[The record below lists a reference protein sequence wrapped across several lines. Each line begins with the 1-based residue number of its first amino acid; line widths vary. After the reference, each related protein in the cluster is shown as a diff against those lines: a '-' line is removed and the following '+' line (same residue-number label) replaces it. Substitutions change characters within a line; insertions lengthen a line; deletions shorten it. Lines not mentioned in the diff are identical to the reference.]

1 MAQDGFKGWT
11 LYPQDRRPMVRSVPE
26 RDAAC
31 AIAQAAAVV
40 GDWWSLL
47 LVRETARGHHR
58 FDALQEE
65 LGISRKVL
73 TERLAHLV
81 EAQVLEKVPYQS
93 GPVRY
98 EYRLTESG
106 RGLLPVLLSMQD
118 WADRWLL
125 GDGSLS
131 GTADEESAEAVRVAG
146 LVGERLPRLE
156 LPGHRDGEPLDPVA
170 EAAATVLFCYPAT
183 GRPGPLPDG
192 WADIPGAIGCT
203 LENRLFRD
211 AYDDFRAAGAEVR
224 GVSTQRPDEQRVF
237 AVEEGVPFTLLSDVD
252 LRLAAALRLP
262 VFRAGQAL
270 RLKRAV
276 LVVDRERVVRQAR
289 FPVTDIPG
297 AVREALAVV
306 RRVAAGR

>member
-1 MAQDGFKGWT
+1 M
-11 LYPQDRRPMVRSVPE
+11 RSVPE

-47 LVRETARGHHR
+47 LIRETARGHHR

-81 EAQVLEKVPYQS
+81 ETGVLAKVPYQDR
-93 GPVRY
+93 PVRH

-118 WADRWLL
+118 WADRWVF

-131 GTADEESAEAVRVAG
+131 GTADEASTEARRVAG
-146 LVGERLPRLE
+146 LAGERLPRLE
-156 LPGHRDGEPLDPVA
+156 LPGHRDGLPVDPVA
-170 EAAATVLFCYPAT
+170 DAAATVLFCYPAT
-183 GRPGPLPDG
+183 GSPGPLPDG
-192 WADIPGAIGCT
+192 WAGIPGTVGCT

-211 AYDDFRAAGAEVR
+211 AYEDFLAAGAEVR

-237 AVEEGVPFTLLSDVD
+237 AVEEGIPFTLLSDVD
-252 LRLAAALRLP
+252 LYLAAALRLP
-262 VFRAGQAL
+262 TFRAGQLL

-276 LVVDRERVVRQAR
+276 LVVDRDRTVRHAR
-289 FPVTDIPG
+289 FPVSDIPA
-297 AVREALAVV
+297 AVGEALAQV
-306 RRVAAGR
+306 RRLAAEG

>member
-1 MAQDGFKGWT
+1 M
-11 LYPQDRRPMVRSVPE
+11 RSVPE

-47 LVRETARGHHR
+47 LIRETARGHHR

-81 EAQVLEKVPYQS
+81 ETGVLAKVPYQDR
-93 GPVRY
+93 PVRH

-118 WADRWLL
+118 WADRWVF

-131 GTADEESAEAVRVAG
+131 GTADEASTEARRVAG
-146 LVGERLPRLE
+146 LAGERLPRLE
-156 LPGHRDGEPLDPVA
+156 LPGHRDGLPVDPVA
-170 EAAATVLFCYPAT
+170 DAAATVLFCYPAT
-183 GRPGPLPDG
+183 GSPGSLPDG
-192 WADIPGAIGCT
+192 WAGIPGTVGCT

-211 AYDDFRAAGAEVR
+211 AYEDFLAAGAEVR

-237 AVEEGVPFTLLSDVD
+237 AVEEGIPFTLLSDVD
-252 LRLAAALRLP
+252 LYLAAALRLP
-262 VFRAGQAL
+262 TFRAGQLL

-276 LVVDRERVVRQAR
+276 LVVDRDRTVRHAR
-289 FPVTDIPG
+289 FPVSDIPA
-297 AVREALAVV
+297 AVGEALAQV
-306 RRVAAGR
+306 RRLAAEG

>member
-1 MAQDGFKGWT
+1 
-11 LYPQDRRPMVRSVPE
+11 MVRSVPE

-58 FDALQEE
+58 FDALQQE

-81 EAQVLEKVPYQS
+81 EAEVLEKVPYQS

-98 EYRLTESG
+98 EYRLTDSG

-118 WADRWLL
+118 WADRWVF

-131 GTADEESAEAVRVAG
+131 GTADEESEQARRVAG

-156 LPGHRDGEPLDPVA
+156 LPGHRDGESLDPVA
-170 EAAATVLFCYPAT
+170 GDAAATVLFCYPAT
-183 GRPGPLPDG
+183 GRPSPLPDG
-192 WADIPGAIGCT
+192 WANIPGTVGCT

-211 AYDDFRAAGAEVR
+211 AYDEFRAAGAEVR

-237 AVEEGVPFTLLSDVD
+237 AVEEGIPFTLLSDVD

-276 LVVDRERVVRQAR
+276 LVVDRDRVVRQAR

-297 AVREALAVV
+297 AVREALEAV
-306 RRVAAGR
+306 RS

>member
-1 MAQDGFKGWT
+1 M
-11 LYPQDRRPMVRSVPE
+11 RSIPE

-47 LVRETARGHHR
+47 LIREAARGHHR

-73 TERLAHLV
+73 AERLAHLV
-81 EAQVLEKVPYQS
+81 ETGVLEKVPYQER
-93 GPVRY
+93 PTRY

-131 GTADEESAEAVRVAG
+131 GTAGETSAEARRVADLTG
-146 LVGERLPRLE
+146 RRLPRLR
-156 LPGHRDGEPLDPVA
+156 LSGHRDGAPVDPVA
-170 EAAATVLFCYPAT
+170 DSAATVLFCYPAT
-183 GRPGPLPDG
+183 GSPGPLPEG
-192 WADIPGAIGCT
+192 WSRIPGTVGCT

-211 AYDDFRAAGAEVR
+211 AYEDFRAAGAEVR

-237 AVEEGVPFTLLSDVD
+237 ASQEGIPFTLLSDVD
-252 LRLAAALRLP
+252 LHLATALRLP
-262 VFRAGQAL
+262 TFRAGQLL
-270 RLKRAV
+270 RLKRTV
-276 LVVDRERVVRQAR
+276 LVVDRDGMVRHAR
-289 FPVTDIPG
+289 FPVTDIPA
-297 AVREALAVV
+297 AVNEALAEV
-306 RRVAAGR
+306 RRLAAED

>member
-1 MAQDGFKGWT
+1 MVLDGGMPAVTGLQELCGAATGVWGIGEEHLMPHARRRASDRITMPLPSAESTNSVLAVHGAGMRARWKASMSTATWT
-11 LYPQDRRPMVRSVPE
+11 TEFSTCRLPITGPQRRMSAAGVVSNEEHAGSRTASREVP
-26 RDAAC
+26 
-31 AIAQAAAVV
+31 AAA
-40 GDWWSLL
+40 
-47 LVRETARGHHR
+47 H
-58 FDALQEE
+58 
-65 LGISRKVL
+65 
-73 TERLAHLV
+73 
-81 EAQVLEKVPYQS
+81 
-93 GPVRY
+93 
-98 EYRLTESG
+98 
-106 RGLLPVLLSMQD
+106 
-118 WADRWLL
+118 
-125 GDGSLS
+125 
-131 GTADEESAEAVRVAG
+131 
-146 LVGERLPRLE
+146 
-156 LPGHRDGEPLDPVA
+156 
-170 EAAATVLFCYPAT
+170 
-183 GRPGPLPDG
+183 PDG

-224 GVSTQRPDEQRVF
+224 GVSTQRLDEQRVF
-237 AVEEGVPFTLLSDVD
+237 AVEEGIPFTLLSDVE

>member
-1 MAQDGFKGWT
+1 
-11 LYPQDRRPMVRSVPE
+11 MVRSVPQ

-58 FDALQEE
+58 FDVLQGE

-81 EAQVLEKVPYQS
+81 EAEVLERVPYQS

-131 GTADEESAEAVRVAG
+131 GTADADSAEALRVAG
-146 LVGERLPRLE
+146 LVGERLPILE

-183 GRPGPLPDG
+183 GRPGSLPDG

-237 AVEEGVPFTLLSDVD
+237 ATEEDIPFTLLSDVD

-270 RLKRAV
+270 RVKRAV
-276 LVVDRERVVRQAR
+276 LVVDRERVVRQAH

-297 AVREALAVV
+297 AVREALVVV
-306 RRVAAGR
+306 RAVAAGN

>member
-1 MAQDGFKGWT
+1 MAQDGFHDST
-11 LYPQDRRPMVRSVPE
+11 LHAEDRSPMVRSVPE

-73 TERLAHLV
+73 AERLAHLV
-81 EAQVLEKVPYQS
+81 EAEVLTKVPYQS

-98 EYRLTESG
+98 EYRLTERG

-125 GDGSLS
+125 GNGTLS
-131 GTADEESAEAVRVAG
+131 GTAEEDSAETRRVAD

-170 EAAATVLFCYPAT
+170 ETAATVLFCYPAT

-237 AVEEGVPFTLLSDVD
+237 AVEEGIPFTLLSDVD

-289 FPVTDIPG
+289 FPVMDIPG

-306 RRVAAGR
+306 REVAAGS

>member
-1 MAQDGFKGWT
+1 
-11 LYPQDRRPMVRSVPE
+11 MVRSVPE

-81 EAQVLEKVPYQS
+81 EAEVLEKVPYQS

-131 GTADEESAEAVRVAG
+131 GTADEESAEALRVAG

-224 GVSTQRPDEQRVF
+224 GVSTQCPDEQRVF
-237 AVEEGVPFTLLSDVD
+237 AVEEGIPFTLLSDVD

-262 VFRAGQAL
+262 VFRAGQVL

-306 RRVAAGR
+306 RRVAAGS

>member
-1 MAQDGFKGWT
+1 
-11 LYPQDRRPMVRSVPE
+11 MVRSVPE

-81 EAQVLEKVPYQS
+81 EAEVLEKVPYQS

-131 GTADEESAEAVRVAG
+131 GTAGEESAEALRVAG

-237 AVEEGVPFTLLSDVD
+237 AVEEGIPFALLSDVD

-276 LVVDRERVVRQAR
+276 LVVDRERVVRQAH

>member
-1 MAQDGFKGWT
+1 M
-11 LYPQDRRPMVRSVPE
+11 RSVPE

-47 LVRETARGHHR
+47 LIRETARGHHR

-81 EAQVLEKVPYQS
+81 ETGVLAKVPYQDR
-93 GPVRY
+93 PVRH

-118 WADRWLL
+118 WADRWVF

-131 GTADEESAEAVRVAG
+131 GTADEASTEARRVAG
-146 LVGERLPRLE
+146 LAGERLPRLE
-156 LPGHRDGEPLDPVA
+156 LPGHRDGLPVDPVA
-170 EAAATVLFCYPAT
+170 DAAATVLFCYPAT
-183 GRPGPLPDG
+183 GSPGPLPDG
-192 WADIPGAIGCT
+192 WAGIPGTVGCT

-211 AYDDFRAAGAEVR
+211 VYEDFLAAGAEVR

-237 AVEEGVPFTLLSDVD
+237 AVEEGIPFTLLSDVD
-252 LRLAAALRLP
+252 LYLAAALRLP
-262 VFRAGQAL
+262 TFRAGQLL

-276 LVVDRERVVRQAR
+276 LVVDRDRTVRHAR
-289 FPVTDIPG
+289 FPVSDIPA
-297 AVREALAVV
+297 AVGEALAQV
-306 RRVAAGR
+306 RRLAAEG

>member
-1 MAQDGFKGWT
+1 
-11 LYPQDRRPMVRSVPE
+11 MVRSVPE

-31 AIAQAAAVV
+31 AIAQATAVV

-81 EAQVLEKVPYQS
+81 EAEVLEKVPYQS

-131 GTADEESAEAVRVAG
+131 GTAGEESAEALRVAG

-237 AVEEGVPFTLLSDVD
+237 AVEEGIPFALLSDVD

>member
-1 MAQDGFKGWT
+1 
-11 LYPQDRRPMVRSVPE
+11 MVRAVPE

-58 FDALQEE
+58 FDALQTE

-73 TERLAHLV
+73 AERLAHLV
-81 EAQVLEKVPYQS
+81 EAEVLEKVPYQS

-106 RGLLPVLLSMQD
+106 LGLLPVLLSMQD
-118 WADRWLL
+118 WADRWLH

-131 GTADEESAEAVRVAG
+131 GTAGEESAEALRMAG
-146 LVGERLPRLE
+146 LLGERLPHLE
-156 LPGHRDGEPLDPVA
+156 LPGHRDGAPVDPVA
-170 EAAATVLFCYPAT
+170 GAEATVLFCYPAT
-183 GRPGPLPDG
+183 GSPVPLPDG
-192 WADIPGAIGCT
+192 WAGIPGTVGCT
-203 LENRLFRD
+203 LENRLFRN
-211 AYDDFRAAGAEVR
+211 AYDDFRAAGAEVH
-224 GVSTQRPDEQRVF
+224 GVSTQRPEEQRAF
-237 AVEEGVPFTLLSDVD
+237 AVEEGIPFTLLSDTD

-262 VFRAGQAL
+262 VFRAGQML

-276 LVVDRERVVRQAR
+276 LVLDRERVVRHAR

-297 AVREALAVV
+297 AVREAAAVV
-306 RRVAAGR
+306 RELAGA

>member
-1 MAQDGFKGWT
+1 
-11 LYPQDRRPMVRSVPE
+11 MVRSVPE

-73 TERLAHLV
+73 AERLAHLV
-81 EAQVLEKVPYQS
+81 EAEVLEKVPYQS

-98 EYRLTESG
+98 EYRLTERG

-125 GDGSLS
+125 GDGTLS
-131 GTADEESAEAVRVAG
+131 GTADEESAEARRVAG
-146 LVGERLPRLE
+146 LEGERLPHLE

-170 EAAATVLFCYPAT
+170 ETVATVLFCYPAT
-183 GRPGPLPDG
+183 GRPSPLPEG
-192 WADIPGAIGCT
+192 WADIPGTIGCT

-211 AYDDFRAAGAEVR
+211 VYDDFRAAGAEVR
-224 GVSTQRPDEQRVF
+224 GVSTQRPDEQRMF
-237 AVEEGVPFTLLSDVD
+237 AVEEGIPFTLLSDVD

-289 FPVTDIPG
+289 FPVTDIPA

-306 RRVAAGR
+306 RQVAAGR

>member
-1 MAQDGFKGWT
+1 MT
-11 LYPQDRRPMVRSVPE
+11 RSVPE

-47 LVRETARGHHR
+47 LLREAARGHHR

-81 EAQVLEKVPYQS
+81 ETEVLEKVPYQDR
-93 GPVRY
+93 PVRY
-98 EYRLTESG
+98 EYRLTERG

-118 WADRWLL
+118 WADRWVF

-131 GTADEESAEAVRVAG
+131 GTADEAGAEAGRVAG
-146 LVGERLPRLE
+146 LVGERLPPLE
-156 LPGHRDGEPLDPVA
+156 LPGHRDGAPVDPVA
-170 EAAATVLFCYPAT
+170 GSAATVLFCYPAT
-183 GRPGPLPDG
+183 GAPGPLPEG
-192 WADIPGAIGCT
+192 WSGIPGTVGCT

-211 AYDDFRAAGAEVR
+211 AYEDFRAAGAEVH
-224 GVSTQRPDEQRVF
+224 GVSTQRPDEQRAF
-237 AVEEGVPFTLLSDVD
+237 AVGEGLPFLLLSDVD

-262 VFRAGQAL
+262 TFRAGQLL

-276 LVVDRERVVRQAR
+276 LVVDRDRVVRHAR
-289 FPVTDIPG
+289 FPVTDIPA
-297 AVREALAVV
+297 AVAEALAEA
-306 RRVAAGR
+306 RRLTARP

>member
-1 MAQDGFKGWT
+1 
-11 LYPQDRRPMVRSVPE
+11 MVRSVPQ
-26 RDAAC
+26 RDSAC

-58 FDALQEE
+58 FDALQGE

-81 EAQVLEKVPYQS
+81 EAEVLERVPYQS

-131 GTADEESAEAVRVAG
+131 GTADADSAEALRVAG
-146 LVGERLPRLE
+146 LVGERLPILE

-183 GRPGPLPDG
+183 GRPSPLPDG
-192 WADIPGAIGCT
+192 WADIPGAVGCT

-211 AYDDFRAAGAEVR
+211 AYDEFRAAGAEVR

-237 AVEEGVPFTLLSDVD
+237 AAEEGIPFTLLSDVD

-270 RLKRAV
+270 RVKRAV
-276 LVVDRERVVRQAR
+276 LVVDRERVVRQAH

-306 RRVAAGR
+306 RAVAAGN

>member
-1 MAQDGFKGWT
+1 
-11 LYPQDRRPMVRSVPE
+11 MVRSVPE

-81 EAQVLEKVPYQS
+81 EAEVLEKVPYQS

-131 GTADEESAEAVRVAG
+131 GTADEESAESRRVAG
-146 LVGERLPRLE
+146 LVGERLPYLE
-156 LPGHRDGEPLDPVA
+156 LPGHRDGEPLDPVT

-183 GRPGPLPDG
+183 GRPGPLPEG

-211 AYDDFRAAGAEVR
+211 AYDDFRAAGSEVR

-237 AVEEGVPFTLLSDVD
+237 AVEEGIPFTLLSDVD

-297 AVREALAVV
+297 AVRESLAVV
-306 RRVAAGR
+306 RRLAAGS

>member
-1 MAQDGFKGWT
+1 
-11 LYPQDRRPMVRSVPE
+11 MVRSVPE

-81 EAQVLEKVPYQS
+81 EAEVLEKVPYQS

-131 GTADEESAEAVRVAG
+131 GTAGEESAEALRVAG

-237 AVEEGVPFTLLSDVD
+237 AVEEGIPFALLSDVD

>member
-1 MAQDGFKGWT
+1 
-11 LYPQDRRPMVRSVPE
+11 MVKAVPE

-47 LVRETARGHHR
+47 LLREAARGHHR
-58 FDALQEE
+58 FDTLQKE

-73 TERLAHLV
+73 AERLAHLV
-81 EAQVLEKVPYQS
+81 DAEILEKVPYQS

-98 EYRLTESG
+98 EYRLTERG

-125 GDGSLS
+125 GDGSLN
-131 GTADEESAEAVRVAG
+131 GTADEESAEARRVES
-146 LVGERLPRLE
+146 LVGERLPGLE

-170 EAAATVLFCYPAT
+170 GTAATVLFCYPAT
-183 GRPGPLPDG
+183 GSPGSLPEG
-192 WADIPGAIGCT
+192 WSDIPGTVGCT

-211 AYDDFRAAGAEVR
+211 AYDEFRSAGAEVR
-224 GVSTQRPDEQRVF
+224 GVSTQRPDEQRMF
-237 AVEEGVPFTLLSDVD
+237 AVEEGVPFSLLSDVD

-276 LVVDRERVVRQAR
+276 LVVDRERVVRHAR

-306 RRVAAGR
+306 CRVAAT

>member
-1 MAQDGFKGWT
+1 M
-11 LYPQDRRPMVRSVPE
+11 RSVPE

-31 AIAQAAAVV
+31 AIAQAASVI

-58 FDALQEE
+58 FDALQDV

-81 EAQVLEKVPYQS
+81 ETGVLEKVPYQS

-131 GTADEESAEAVRVAG
+131 GTAGDESAEARRVAG

-170 EAAATVLFCYPAT
+170 GRVATVLFCYPAT
-183 GRPGPLPDG
+183 GRPSPLPDG
-192 WADIPGAIGCT
+192 WANIPGAIGCT

-211 AYDDFRAAGAEVR
+211 AYDIFRAAGAEVR
-224 GVSTQRPDEQRVF
+224 GVSTQRPDEQRAF
-237 AVEEGVPFTLLSDVD
+237 ADGEGIPFILLSDVD
-252 LRLAAALRLP
+252 LRLTAALRLP
-262 VFRAGQAL
+262 VFRAGQML

-276 LVVDRERVVRQAR
+276 LVLDRERVVRQVR

-297 AVREALAVV
+297 AVHEALAVV
-306 RRVAAGR
+306 RRIAAES

>member
-1 MAQDGFKGWT
+1 
-11 LYPQDRRPMVRSVPE
+11 MVRSVPE

-81 EAQVLEKVPYQS
+81 EADVLEKVPYHT

-125 GDGSLS
+125 GNGSLS
-131 GTADEESAEAVRVAG
+131 GTADEESAEARRVAG
-146 LVGERLPRLE
+146 LLGERLPRLE
-156 LPGHRDGEPLDPVA
+156 LPGHWDGEPLDPVA

-183 GRPGPLPDG
+183 GRPGPLPDD

-237 AVEEGVPFTLLSDVD
+237 AVEEGIPFVLLSDVD

-276 LVVDRERVVRQAR
+276 LVVDRNRVVRQAR

-306 RRVAAGR
+306 RRVAAGS

>member
-1 MAQDGFKGWT
+1 
-11 LYPQDRRPMVRSVPE
+11 MVRSVPE

-31 AIAQAAAVV
+31 AIAQAASVV

-47 LVRETARGHHR
+47 LIRETARGHHR

-73 TERLAHLV
+73 AERLGQLV
-81 EAQVLEKVPYQS
+81 DAGVLEKVPYQS
-93 GPVRY
+93 GPVRH
-98 EYRLTESG
+98 EYRLTDAG
-106 RGLLPVLLSMQD
+106 RGLLPVLLAMQD
-118 WADRWLL
+118 WADRWVF

-131 GTADEESAEAVRVAG
+131 GTADEQSEQARRTAALAG
-146 LVGERLPRLE
+146 ARLPPLT
-156 LPGHRDGEPLDPVA
+156 LPRHRDGSPADPVA
-170 EAAATVLFCYPAT
+170 GAAATVLFCYPAT
-183 GRPGPLPDG
+183 GRPSPLPEG
-192 WADIPGAIGCT
+192 WGDIPGTVGCT

-237 AVEEGVPFTLLSDVD
+237 AVEEGIPFDLLSDVD

-276 LVVDRERVVRQAR
+276 LVVDRDRVVRHVR
-289 FPVTDIPG
+289 FPVTDIPD
-297 AVREALAVV
+297 AVREALG
-306 RRVAAGR
+306 VARALTG

>member
-1 MAQDGFKGWT
+1 
-11 LYPQDRRPMVRSVPE
+11 MVRSVPE

-81 EAQVLEKVPYQS
+81 EAEVLEKVPYQS

-131 GTADEESAEAVRVAG
+131 GTADEESAEALRVAG

-170 EAAATVLFCYPAT
+170 GAAATVLFCYPAT

-237 AVEEGVPFTLLSDVD
+237 AVEEGIPFTLLSDVD

-306 RRVAAGR
+306 RRGAAGR

>member
-1 MAQDGFKGWT
+1 
-11 LYPQDRRPMVRSVPE
+11 MVRSVPE

-47 LVRETARGHHR
+47 LVRETARGHNR

-81 EAQVLEKVPYQS
+81 QAEVLEKVPYQS

-125 GDGSLS
+125 GNGSLS
-131 GTADEESAEAVRVAG
+131 GTADEDSAETRRVAG
-146 LVGERLPRLE
+146 LVGQRLPRLE
-156 LPGHRDGEPLDPVA
+156 LPGHRDGQPLDPVA

-183 GRPGPLPDG
+183 GRPGPLPHG

-224 GVSTQRPDEQRVF
+224 GVSTQRPDEQRAF
-237 AVEEGVPFTLLSDVD
+237 AVEEGIPFTLLSDVD

-289 FPVTDIPG
+289 YPVTDIPE
-297 AVREALAVV
+297 AVREALAAVQ
-306 RRVAAGR
+306 RVAARS

>member
-1 MAQDGFKGWT
+1 MA
-11 LYPQDRRPMVRSVPE
+11 RVVPE

-47 LVRETARGHHR
+47 LIRETARGHHR
-58 FDALQEE
+58 FDALQQE

-73 TERLAHLV
+73 TERLSHLV
-81 EAQVLEKVPYQS
+81 EAEVLEKVPYQTN
-93 GPVRY
+93 PVRH
-98 EYRLTESG
+98 EYRLTDSG

-118 WADRWLL
+118 WADRWVL

-131 GTADEESAEAVRVAG
+131 GTADEESEQARRVAG
-146 LVGERLPRLE
+146 LVGETLPHL
-156 LPGHRDGEPLDPVA
+156 LVPGHRDGEPLDPVA
-170 EAAATVLFCYPAT
+170 PDAERTVLFCYPAT
-183 GRPGPLPDG
+183 GRPGPLPQG
-192 WADIPGAIGCT
+192 WSDIPGTVGCT

-211 AYDDFRAAGAEVR
+211 AYDAFRAAGVEVR

-252 LRLAAALRLP
+252 LRLSAALRLP

-276 LVVDRERVVRQAR
+276 LVVDRDRVVRHAR
-289 FPVTDIPG
+289 FPVADIPA
-297 AVREALAVV
+297 AVAEALAVA
-306 RRVAAGR
+306 RS

>member
-1 MAQDGFKGWT
+1 
-11 LYPQDRRPMVRSVPE
+11 MVRSVPE

-81 EAQVLEKVPYQS
+81 EAEVLEKVPYQS

-131 GTADEESAEAVRVAG
+131 GTADEESAEARRVAS

-183 GRPGPLPDG
+183 GRPGPLPEG
-192 WADIPGAIGCT
+192 WSDIPGAIGCT

-237 AVEEGVPFTLLSDVD
+237 AVEEGISFTLLSDVD

-297 AVREALAVV
+297 AVRESLAVV
-306 RRVAAGR
+306 RRLAAGS

>member
-1 MAQDGFKGWT
+1 
-11 LYPQDRRPMVRSVPE
+11 MVRSVPE

-81 EAQVLEKVPYQS
+81 EAEVLEKVPYQS

-237 AVEEGVPFTLLSDVD
+237 AVEEGIPFTLLSDVD

>member
-1 MAQDGFKGWT
+1 
-11 LYPQDRRPMVRSVPE
+11 MVRSVPE

-47 LVRETARGHHR
+47 LIRETARGHHR

-81 EAQVLEKVPYQS
+81 DAEVLEKVPYQS

-125 GDGSLS
+125 GDGLLS
-131 GTADEESAEAVRVAG
+131 GTADEESAEALRVAG
-146 LVGERLPRLE
+146 LVGESLPRLE
-156 LPGHRDGEPLDPVA
+156 LPGHRDGEQLDPVA

-183 GRPGPLPDG
+183 GHPGPLPDG

-211 AYDDFRAAGAEVR
+211 A
-224 GVSTQRPDEQRVF
+224 QRVF
-237 AVEEGVPFTLLSDVD
+237 AVEEGIPFTLLSDVD

-297 AVREALAVV
+297 AVCEALAVV
-306 RRVAAGR
+306 RRVAAGS

>member
-1 MAQDGFKGWT
+1 
-11 LYPQDRRPMVRSVPE
+11 MVRSVPE

-47 LVRETARGHHR
+47 LVRETARGRHR

-81 EAQVLEKVPYQS
+81 EAEVLEKVPYQS

-131 GTADEESAEAVRVAG
+131 GTAGEDSAETRRVAG
-146 LVGERLPRLE
+146 LVGERLPRLA
-156 LPGHRDGEPLDPVA
+156 LPGHRDGAPQDPVA
-170 EAAATVLFCYPAT
+170 RAAATVLFCYPAT

-211 AYDDFRAAGAEVR
+211 AYDDFRAVGAEVR

-237 AVEEGVPFTLLSDVD
+237 AVEEGIPFTLLSDAD

-276 LVVDRERVVRQAR
+276 LVVDRDRVVRLAR
-289 FPVTDIPG
+289 FPVTDIPA
-297 AVREALAVV
+297 AVRESLAAV
-306 RRVAAGR
+306 RRVVAGS

>member
-1 MAQDGFKGWT
+1 
-11 LYPQDRRPMVRSVPE
+11 MVRSVPE

-58 FDALQEE
+58 FDALQKE

-81 EAQVLEKVPYQS
+81 EAEVLEKVPYQS

-131 GTADEESAEAVRVAG
+131 GTADEESAEALRVAG

-237 AVEEGVPFTLLSDVD
+237 AVEEGIPFTLLSDVD

-306 RRVAAGR
+306 RRVAARS

>member
-1 MAQDGFKGWT
+1 
-11 LYPQDRRPMVRSVPE
+11 MVRSVPE

-81 EAQVLEKVPYQS
+81 EAEVLEKVPYQS

-237 AVEEGVPFTLLSDVD
+237 AVEEGIPFTLLSDVD

-306 RRVAAGR
+306 RRVAAGL

>member
-1 MAQDGFKGWT
+1 
-11 LYPQDRRPMVRSVPE
+11 MVRSVPE

-81 EAQVLEKVPYQS
+81 EAEVLEKVPYQI

-131 GTADEESAEAVRVAG
+131 GTADEESAEALRVAG

-237 AVEEGVPFTLLSDVD
+237 AVEEGIPFTLLSDVD

-297 AVREALAVV
+297 AVRESLAVV
-306 RRVAAGR
+306 RRLAAGS